1 MGRNPHDTD
10 LVVFEAFGCHQASRR
25 KVIMVG
31 SNSVSIEEPERE
43 QIPHIRCVG
52 DRRATSETAARAAR
66 KLAAR
71 IHPGRMLEGVDEQ
84 AVFGAL
90 QACAYRVTRR
100 VRKNSES
107 QRKRHQ
113 WFQRWKRIRDHLVED
128 NLGLVYTMMNR
139 FRSREVD
146 WEEQRS
152 EALYALMRAVEGF
165 NPWAGYKFSTYA
177 CNAILRA
184 LVNNARKTNRYR
196 SRFPMEHDDW
206 HECPERQDEWAGLY
220 ADRLN
225 RVLNENL
232 CELTDREAL
241 ILGWRFP
248 MDGSLS
254 LTLGEVGHAIGLSKE
269 RVRQIQKSALNK
281 LREVIEADPLL
292 Q

>member
-1 MGRNPHDTD
+1 
-10 LVVFEAFGCHQASRR
+10 
-25 KVIMVG
+25 MVG
-31 SNSVSIEEPERE
+31 PNTVSIEEFESERIP
-43 QIPHIRCVG
+43 QIRFVG
-52 DRRATSETAARAAR
+52 DRRAASKKAGRCAC
-66 KLAAR
+66 KLATR
-71 IHPGRMLEGVDEQ
+71 IQSGCVPEGVDEQ
-84 AVFGAL
+84 ALFGAL

-107 QRKRHQ
+107 RRRRRQ
-113 WFQRWKRIRDHLVED
+113 WFQRWKRIRDYLVED

-177 CNAILRA
+177 CNVILRA
-184 LVNNARKTNRYR
+184 LVNIVRKTNLHR
-196 SRFPMEHDDW
+196 SRFPIEHDEW
-206 HECPERQDEWAGLY
+206 QECPEQEDEWSQLY

-248 MDGSLS
+248 MDGGLG

-269 RVRQIQKSALNK
+269 RVRQIQKSALDK
-281 LREVIEADPLL
+281 LREVIETDPVLH
-292 Q
+292 